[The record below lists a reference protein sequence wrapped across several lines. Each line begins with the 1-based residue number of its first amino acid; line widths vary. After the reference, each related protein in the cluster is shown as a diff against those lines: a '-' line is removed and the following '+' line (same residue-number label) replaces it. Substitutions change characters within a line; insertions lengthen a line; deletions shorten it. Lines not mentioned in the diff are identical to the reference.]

1 MQRGVHL
8 VFHSSLLRMHI
19 ANDDRRFPGRLET
32 QLQESL
38 AAEGQ
43 WKIDRIVSHSGT
55 KKNAIFEV
63 QWSTGDKTWMSFDD
77 IQDLPCLPEYLDL
90 LGISSVQQLPKGS
103 GKVPEESQITLGLA
117 LLSLTTR
124 YYRYEGAPNDT
135 ATGPASKY
143 KSSSSSLSNRRY
155 NSHIA
160 PINPCTLPSL
170 NNSFFS
176 PSLESTMSRSD
187 SSDRS
192 HEHESRDAPEWKYFQ
207 CISESTFQLRLIEG
221 ELVEISAQQ
230 FGVYL
235 DHSVDIKKH
244 RYKAGDSPIGYTD
257 FAEAF
262 NAEEYDRKLAYFD
275 PNYEG
280 EGRVSILDFDTKS
293 PSKDLFDLMPYQ
305 CYAPGVLTRPG
316 YVEIP
321 QKEYKELRM
330 SAIAYTKTSL
340 KGRMKAE
347 EKKERKK
354 LAEAAQRQKKKG
366 GLPYIRK

>member
-1 MQRGVHL
+1 MTEDSPGGSKL
-8 VFHSSLLRMHI
+8 SYKNLRLT
-19 ANDDRRFPGRLET
+19 F
-32 QLQESL
+32 
-38 AAEGQ
+38 
-43 WKIDRIVSHSGT
+43 DRIVSHLGA

-117 LLSLTTR
+117 LLSFTTR

-135 ATGPASKY
+135 TTGPASKY
-143 KSSSSSLSNRRY
+143 N
-155 NSHIA
+155 
-160 PINPCTLPSL
+160 L
-170 NNSFFS
+170 NDLFFS

-192 HEHESRDAPEWKYFQ
+192 HEHESHDAPEWKYFQ
-207 CISESTFQLRLIEG
+207 RISELTFQLRLIEG

-230 FGVYL
+230 FGAYL
-235 DHSVDIKKH
+235 NHSIDIKKH

-280 EGRVSILDFDTKS
+280 KGRVPIVNFNTKS
-293 PSKDLFDLMPYQ
+293 LSKDLFDLMPYQ
-305 CYAPGVLTRPG
+305 CYAPGALTCPG

-321 QKEYKELRM
+321 QKEYEELRT

-347 EKKERKK
+347 EMKERKK

-366 GLPYIRK
+366 GLPYICK